1 MDLTQSF
8 VYTIGMDPEETVRY
22 LRTHTT
28 GVLSLARDG
37 KPYAVPVSYV
47 ADEGGAVFVRLSD
60 DGRSRKLDF
69 LAESDAVVFL
79 VYDDDDASEDDA
91 ASVSLR
97 GQLVEVDESVVP
109 DGFGA
114 LHVFDE
120 DVDDL
125 SLRYFRLVET
135 ERIARR
141 ACR

>member
-8 VYTIGMDPEETVRY
+8 VYTIGMEPEETVRY

-37 KPYAVPVSYV
+37 EPYAIPVSYV
-47 ADEGGAVFVRLSD
+47 ADEGGNVFVRLSD

-69 LAESDAVVFL
+69 LADSDAVVFL
-79 VYDDDDASEDDA
+79 IYDDDASGDDA

-97 GQLVEVDESVVP
+97 GRLVEVDESVVP

-114 LHVFDE
+114 LQVFDE